1 MNVVFHARVFAEIDA
16 IMYYYENIAGLALAD
31 DFYQEFRRVVLR
43 AAANPGHFQEHVGGY
58 KRVNLERFP
67 YNFLFRE
74 KEDHI
79 RILVVRHNARHP
91 SYGTRRK

>member
-1 MNVVFHARVFAEIDA
+1 VFHPRVYAEIDA
-16 IMYYYENIAGLALAD
+16 IMRYYEDTVGALLAN
-31 DFYQEFRRVVLR
+31 DFYQEFRLAVLR
-43 AAANPGHFQEHVGGY
+43 VAAHPEHIQEQLDGY
-58 KRVNLERFP
+58 KRVNLKRFP

-91 SYGTRRK
+91 AYGAQRK